1 MTSPRIRAF
10 AGSAAGPVLT
20 AVLSF
25 LAAAQA
31 LRLWQWRPGTP
42 LSLSGDAPQVLVQVG
57 AILRSDWY
65 RVNDHVGAPFG
76 LNQAWFSTADVL
88 NFAGIKALGLFTD
101 SAATASAVFFVL
113 GFPAAALAAYWL
125 ARQVGATRPAAVV
138 TGVLFSVIPG
148 HQEWFAHLWLAAYW
162 TVPLAVWLVVRV
174 ARGEPLLPPLSELRA
189 GGEVARRARWA
200 VARTAAILLAVGL
213 SDVYYVAFTLILLA
227 VVLVFRLGTGTRA
240 VALVPGAVAAAVLGL
255 LCGGSLFAATRG
267 RAGDLVTGALPAQ
280 RVIGESETYAGKII
294 ELVLPWYEHRA
305 APLRFLSFAY
315 GVAAPPS
322 VERPALGVV
331 ALAGVVAIL
340 WVALASLAFGRRSNG
355 LWGLLAVLTLVSL
368 AFYTRAG
375 LGSVVALFFTPQI
388 RTWSRFVVLI
398 ALFGLLAVGLW
409 LSRLGRRH
417 GRRTAWVVAAVVL
430 ALGVLDQTNPGVAPR
445 YDSLARQQ
453 SELTAFTHDVAAHV
467 GRSCP
472 VFQLPVLAYPE
483 EAPPGS
489 MGDYDLLLPSIASPA
504 SLGWSY
510 GAIRGTNRADW
521 QLALP
526 ITDHERL
533 VEDLAAAGFCAVA
546 VDHDGYAGTS
556 DPTAALQQR
565 LGAPVATA
573 PREHL
578 VAYDLRPTGAAL
590 SASLGEDGLARRR
603 DAVLQPV
610 VVSLAGSLVDTTGG
624 RPSQWTGPTAVVTAS
639 NLGTAPVQVRVSL
652 EVAGNGGAQRT
663 VTITAPG
670 SPTRTVTVVQDQPQT
685 VVVPLTLPRGRTEIR
700 LEATGG
706 VTAIS
711 GSQGRDQASL
721 RVSDL
726 RVETSSGVNAASLQ
740 EFAAASPPSLR

>member
-10 AGSAAGPVLT
+10 AGSAAGPALT

-25 LAAAQA
+25 LAAVQA
-31 LRLWQWRPGTP
+31 LRLWEWRPGVP
-42 LSLSGDAPQVLVQVG
+42 LSLSGDAPQVLVQVR
-57 AILRSDWY
+57 AILHSDWY

-88 NFAGIKALGLFTD
+88 NFAGIKVLGLFTD

-125 ARQVGATRPAAVV
+125 ARELGVTRPAAVV

-162 TVPLAVWLVVRV
+162 VVPLAVWLAIRV
-174 ARGEPLLPPLSELRA
+174 ARGEALLPRRSALRA
-189 GGEVARRARWA
+189 GGAVARRARWE
-200 VARTAAILLAVGL
+200 VARTVAILLVVGL

-240 VALVPGAVAAAVLGL
+240 AALAPGAAAAAAVGL

-322 VERPALGVV
+322 VERPALGLV

-355 LWGLLAVLTLVSL
+355 LWGPLAVLTLVSL

-417 GRRTAWVVAAVVL
+417 GRRTAWVAAAVVL
-430 ALGVLDQTNPGVAPR
+430 GLGVLDQTNPGVAPR
-445 YDSLARQQ
+445 YDALAREQA
-453 SELTAFTHDVAAHV
+453 ELASFTRDIAGHV

-472 VFQLPVLAYPE
+472 VFQLPVVAYPE

-489 MGDYDLLLPSIASPA
+489 MGDYDHLLPSTASPA
-504 SLGWSY
+504 SLAWSY
-510 GAIRGTNRADW
+510 GAIRGTSRADW

-526 ITDHERL
+526 LTDHQRL
-533 VEDLAAAGFCAVA
+533 VEDLAAAGFCAVE
-546 VDHDGYAGTS
+546 VDRDGYADAS
-556 DPTAALQQR
+556 DPTDALKER
-565 LGAPVATA
+565 LGSPVATA
-573 PREHL
+573 DRAHL
-578 VAYDLRPTGAAL
+578 VAYDLRALGASL
-590 SASLGEDGLARRR
+590 SAALGEDGLARRR
-603 DAVLQPV
+603 DAVLRPV
-610 VVSLAGSLVDTTGG
+610 VVSLAGSLVDTTSG

-639 NLGTAPVQVRVSL
+639 NLGTTPVQVQVSF
-652 EVAGNGGAQRT
+652 EVAGNGDAQRT
-663 VTITAPG
+663 VTVSAPG
-670 SPTRTVTVVQDQPQT
+670 GPTRTLTVSQDQRQSLT
-685 VVVPLTLPRGRTEIR
+685 VPLTLPRGRTEIR

-706 VTAIS
+706 VTAVA

-721 RVSDL
+721 QVSDL
-726 RVETSSGVNAASLQ
+726 RVTTTSGVNAASLQ
-740 EFAAASPPSLR
+740 EYAAVSPPSLR